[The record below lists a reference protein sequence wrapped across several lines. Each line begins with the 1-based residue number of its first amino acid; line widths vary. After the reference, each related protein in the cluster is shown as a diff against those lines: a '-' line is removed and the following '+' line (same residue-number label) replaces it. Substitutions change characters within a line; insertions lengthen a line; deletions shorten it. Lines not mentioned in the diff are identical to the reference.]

1 MIINT
6 FTRLWKHSQMMRFL
20 FVGGTTVLIDFIVYS
35 TLLLFGNTTQI
46 SKGVGFFVGTVF
58 AYFANKKVTF
68 RSRNSG
74 LLKFLLFI
82 LLYLFSLSANV
93 VTNEIVLYILNY
105 TKLSFLL
112 AFLIATALS
121 ASMNFFGMKY
131 IIFNKQ
137 NEK

>member
-1 MIINT
+1 MIINK
-6 FTRLWKHSQMMRFL
+6 FINLWKNSQIIRFL
-20 FVGGTTVLIDFIVYS
+20 FVGGTTVIIDFVVYS
-35 TLLLFGNTTQI
+35 TLLLLGNTTQI
-46 SKGVGFFVGTVF
+46 SKGLGFFAGTVF

-68 RSRNSG
+68 KSKNSG
-74 LLKFLLFI
+74 PLKFLLFI

-112 AFLIATALS
+112 AFIIATALS

-131 IIFNKQ
+131 IVFNKQ
-137 NEK
+137 NKK